1 MAVSFLLV
9 FFVKNASGQFS
20 AFNDK
25 NKGRLGGKGE
35 GCGSQ
40 EALEKIIPLHCEGA
54 AIHSSFR
61 IPLKGPILPTRPSLP
76 SEQRAFA
83 YYNVESQTSN

>member
-25 NKGRLGGKGE
+25 SNGRLGGKGE
-35 GCGSQ
+35 GCGGQ
-40 EALEKIIPLHCEGA
+40 EALEENIPLHCEGA
-54 AIHSSFR
+54 VIHSSF
-61 IPLKGPILPTRPSLP
+61 
-76 SEQRAFA
+76 
-83 YYNVESQTSN
+83 